1 MNTAVK
7 GINLSLTITEAF
19 NTMYILAQKEGYKK
33 TPEEFKTL
41 LSSNQEALKTDVAI
55 SSEGGLQKNSRRV

>member
-1 MNTAVK
+1 MNE
-7 GINLSLTITEAF
+7 EAF

-41 LSSNQEALKTDVAI
+41 LSSNQEALNNV
-55 SSEGGLQKNSRRV
+55 N